1 VAGFKTSRFRKPA
14 PPAIQHVSFLFRR
27 SYYDPTCPSFSRHRM
42 AVMRS
47 PGYTPLFMH
56 ENVPAPIQRTN
67 KNSKRTPR
75 KGSSPYFEQQRHS
88 PEQMQCPES
97 TANWRS
103 RVEIR
108 TAISL
113 SSIVAQTIVSTT
125 IRKLGSSQKNLCCVI
140 LLPLV
145 ENWQHICTT
154 IYVNWLCSRLEN

>member
-27 SYYDPTCPSFSRHRM
+27 SYYDPTRPSFSRHRM

-67 KNSKRTPR
+67 KNSNRAPQ
-75 KGSSPYFEQQRHS
+75 KGSSPYFEQRRYS

-113 SSIVAQTIVSTT
+113 SSIVAQTIVFAATCNSGVSVGTF
-125 IRKLGSSQKNLCCVI
+125 CCII
-140 LLPLV
+140 LLTLLS
-145 ENWQHICTT
+145 NWQRPIATQ
-154 IYVNWLCSRLEN
+154 LCS